1 MLLREPTK
9 ALPMRSA
16 LSSNASHSSLL
27 RVTDTVPCPNLPG
40 RIDADMLVRR
50 WPAKF
55 SPSSRQEPD
64 GPCPCGTAQGL
75 RTAPVKQGVSTK
87 MCSQTCA
94 WSPWARSRIHG
105 DSGRGAMRLT
115 RALARS
121 WGLQQRSMAGKSAQI
136 RAADASFSGGRS
148 RSCGIVGAPNIG
160 KSTLFNAMTATQAAQ
175 AANYPFCTIDPNVG
189 RVHSPPDWQRSV
201 SFTSSVRRRLL

>member
-55 SPSSRQEPD
+55 TPSSRQEPD
-64 GPCPCGTAQGL
+64 GPCPSGTAQGL

-87 MCSQTCA
+87 MKWTMS
-94 WSPWARSRIHG
+94 SRPALG
-105 DSGRGAMRLT
+105 ALGLDPGSTGTRRAAMRLT

-175 AANYPFCTIDPNVG
+175 AANYPFCTIDPNIG
-189 RVHSPPDWQRSV
+189 RVHPPPQIH
-201 SFTSSVRRRLL
+201 